1 MTARRPN
8 HRPTRSADWRNPD
21 MVAVRANLLYLHAR
35 THEEEH
41 EAVHLIAEGL
51 GAPCG
56 LAARRGFGENEV
68 LAGSLW
74 GIGRIRIRSLAPYLA
89 ESRVGLHR
97 RGRHQLRQEH
107 RD

>member
-8 HRPTRSADWRNPD
+8 RRPTRSADWRNPD

-51 GAPCG
+51 GAPADW
-56 LAARRGFGENEV
+56 LHDAALER
-68 LAGSLW
+68 AKS
-74 GIGRIRIRSLAPYLA
+74 
-89 ESRVGLHR
+89 
-97 RGRHQLRQEH
+97 
-107 RD
+107 